1 MYAYLYDSM
10 IACYTRQNI
19 SGRYVHWYA
28 ATTLA
33 SMGFLNLLALVA
45 VLAHWHYR
53 WGERLFAMLSAW
65 QAAAA
70 LGLALLGA
78 NLFYSRWRKSVA
90 AMTPTLPL
98 RSRWPANIYMLVS
111 VLAVLYVS
119 TLAVPPHQ

>member
-1 MYAYLYDSM
+1 MYAYLCDSM

-19 SGRYVHWYA
+19 SGRHVHWYA

-98 RSRWPANIYMLVS
+98 RSRWPANVYMLLS

>member
-1 MYAYLYDSM
+1 MS
-10 IACYTRQNI
+10 IFFFSSRRRHTRC
-19 SGRYVHWYA
+19 SRDWSSDVCSSD
-28 ATTLA
+28 L
-33 SMGFLNLLALVA
+33 
-45 VLAHWHYR
+45 R

-78 NLFYSRWRKSVA
+78 NLFYSRWRKSLA

-98 RSRWPANIYMLVS
+98 RSRWPANVYMLLS

>member
-19 SGRYVHWYA
+19 SERYVHWYA

-33 SMGFLNLLALVA
+33 AMGFLNLLSLVA
-45 VLAHWHYR
+45 VSAHWHYR
-53 WGERLFAMLSAW
+53 WAEELFAVLSVW
-65 QAAAA
+65 QASAA

-78 NLFYSRWRKSVA
+78 NLVYSRWHKSVA
-90 AMTPTLPL
+90 ALTPTRPL
-98 RSRWPANIYMLVS
+98 RARWPANIYMLLS

-119 TLAVPPHQ
+119 TLALPPHQ